1 MERPRSQV
9 RQLVDYIK
17 KNLSKGYT
25 LDSLR
30 FSLMAQGY
38 SRLSVNEAID
48 IANKELA
55 TEVPP
60 MEEKPNIVHK
70 FIPEF
75 EEKRPSRFR
84 QFLNR
89 LFGKNY

>member
-1 MERPRSQV
+1 MYERQKSQV

-17 KNLSKGYT
+17 KNLAKGYT

-30 FSLMAQGY
+30 FSLQAQGY
-38 SRLSVNEAID
+38 SRLSILEAIE

-60 MEEKPNIVHK
+60 LKEKPKIIHK
-70 FIPEF
+70 IIEYEPEKKKSF
-75 EEKRPSRFR
+75 WK
-84 QFLNR
+84 R
-89 LFGKNY
+89 LFGKE